1 MSFSF
6 FGGMDAETRKL
17 FFTLQQEDLE
27 DIRTGDTGKENTRKP
42 SDSQI
47 AFGLYESE
55 LRSLSTSFS
64 EYTSTIRQSQRS
76 FTETHSPV
84 SQELRV
90 IPAPGNKRKFQQT
103 NEDEVRPSVEYTT
116 RTVIDLTLDSLSP
129 LASPE
134 PELSLSDDD
143 IQEEQNTC
151 VACFIDMGEEETFHA
166 QCDHDYCHDCIGEL
180 FKACLT
186 GEFQFPPKCCGE
198 PIPIDID
205 CDAVPAEVM
214 KKVRDRAVELTTLDR
229 TYCRQPTCSAFVP
242 KESIKNDV
250 ASCPECWETTCIFCK
265 GAEHADY
272 ACKED
277 EATQE
282 LLKLAEKN
290 SWKRCPTCR
299 TLVERHDG
307 CLHMILLSMRRGVG
321 RIPPLCLMRG
331 MKSDTLLMKYF
342 TKMKSMVSM
351 TVREI

>member
-1 MSFSF
+1 MSSSF
-6 FGGMDAETRKL
+6 FSGMDTETRKL

-27 DIRTGDTGKENTRKP
+27 DIRTGDPGKEIARKP

-47 AFGLYESE
+47 AFRLYESE

-64 EYTSTIRQSQRS
+64 EYTSTIRQSHRS
-76 FTETHSPV
+76 FTETHSLV
-84 SQELRV
+84 NQELGV

-103 NEDEVRPSVEYTT
+103 NEDEVRPSIEYAA
-116 RTVIDLTLDSLSP
+116 RTVIDLTLDSFSP
-129 LASPE
+129 SASPE
-134 PELSLSDDD
+134 PDLSFSDDD

-151 VACFIDMGEEETFHA
+151 VACFIVIGEEETFHA
-166 QCDHDYCHDCIGEL
+166 QCDHDYCLDCIGEL

-186 GEFQFPPKCCGE
+186 GEFQFPPRCCGE
-198 PIPIDID
+198 PIPIDVD
-205 CDAVPAEVM
+205 YDAVPAKLM
-214 KKVRDRAVELTTLDR
+214 KKVRDKAIELTTLDR
-229 TYCRQPTCSAFVP
+229 TYCRQPTCSTFIP

-250 ASCPECWETTCIFCK
+250 ASCPECRETTCIFCK

-272 ACKED
+272 ACNED

-299 TLVERHDG
+299 ALVERYDG

-321 RIPPLCLMRG
+321 RTPRLYLMRA
-331 MKSDTLLMKYF
+331 MESDTLLMKDF
-342 TKMKSMVSM
+342 EDEGHGCHDRS
-351 TVREI
+351 RD